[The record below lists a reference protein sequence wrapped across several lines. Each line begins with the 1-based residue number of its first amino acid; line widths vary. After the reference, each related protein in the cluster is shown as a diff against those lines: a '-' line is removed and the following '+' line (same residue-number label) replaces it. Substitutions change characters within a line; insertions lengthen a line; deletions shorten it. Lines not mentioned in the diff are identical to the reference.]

1 MTEALTCPFCA
12 SVDTSYKKKAEQWE
26 CNDCE
31 KRFDELN
38 ATKQRRCNY

>member
-1 MTEALTCPFCA
+1 MTEALTCPYCA
-12 SVDTSYKKKAEQWE
+12 CVDTSYKKKAEQWE